1 MNMTDGHGVSSGPLR
16 EEEPLFCSWA
26 CLALPG
32 WFIRYTIIIP
42 TQNRLFFFFLQH
54 SSLIRLINNDFP
66 RCLMGTGKRKP
77 CSTSP
82 KGEKFDDGMKFIF
95 QHPALTS
102 LKASE
107 ADPSAYCP
115 TERWSS
121 VMVSAQLRSS
131 RGEMTHF
138 MGNHC
143 GQQVDRRAA
152 GSLGNSKLIRVWCSG
167 KEGHVFNTREA
178 GQQTSS
184 FQGHSLPIS
193 ACADTS
199 RSRRHLGRRGT
210 VRMSVKIRKK
220 H

>member
-1 MNMTDGHGVSSGPLR
+1 
-16 EEEPLFCSWA
+16 
-26 CLALPG
+26 
-32 WFIRYTIIIP
+32 
-42 TQNRLFFFFLQH
+42 
-54 SSLIRLINNDFP
+54 
-66 RCLMGTGKRKP
+66 MGMCKP
-77 CSTSP
+77 KPHSTSP

-152 GSLGNSKLIRVWCSG
+152 GSLGNSKLIRV
-167 KEGHVFNTREA
+167 
-178 GQQTSS
+178 
-184 FQGHSLPIS
+184 
-193 ACADTS
+193 
-199 RSRRHLGRRGT
+199 
-210 VRMSVKIRKK
+210 
-220 H
+220 